1 MSFIMLTP
9 HTVISLLL
17 HAEILG
23 WENKDDKFELEKRTA
38 LISDEVD
45 VEDGTKEFGLVW
57 KVTKPAAGGN
67 ADAKMFVHTNENA
80 GEVEDLAVYVRDAL
94 ESLSMDHKK
103 AMFVCFQIA
112 VEGTGRNI
120 LIKTAK
126 KESKSNIKQKVKMN
140 AAFTGRR
147 KSG

>member
-1 MSFIMLTP
+1 
-9 HTVISLLL
+9 
-17 HAEILG
+17 
-23 WENKDDKFELEKRTA
+23 
-38 LISDEVD
+38 
-45 VEDGTKEFGLVW
+45 
-57 KVTKPAAGGN
+57 VTKPAAGGN
-67 ADAKMFVHTNENA
+67 AEAKMFVHTNENA